1 MPMNLTLV
9 LCDNMLVSSSTLA
22 AEIFN
27 FASAMARASS
37 RQADEVIIRRVSTDD
52 LPVQTSSGFE
62 LSPTHSLDDRF
73 HSDLVHLPALW
84 RNPRPIVKRARALT
98 PWLRR
103 QHQFNSSFTAVG
115 TGVCFLAEA
124 GLLEDK
130 SATTHWHY
138 FDQLQKSYPNLKLQR
153 QHFTTQTG
161 NIYCAASINAM
172 AELIVYQVERIFG
185 RVIARQ
191 AQRNFFHEIRNLS
204 EAVSYS
210 DSRELQLS
218 DELIVQAKIWIQ
230 DNLSKRSLISCLPEK
245 LGVQKRTLNRRFKTA
260 TGKTPGEYLNEVRMN
275 FACDLLK
282 NTDLSIL
289 DIASFSGF
297 SDNSW
302 FSARFK
308 QWSGSTPK
316 AYRSSVRAKTFNAS
330 QTST

>member
-1 MPMNLTLV
+1 MNLTLI

-27 FASAMARASS
+27 FASAMARARS
-37 RQADEVIIRRVSTDD
+37 RQAGEVTIRWVSTDD
-52 LPVQTSSGFE
+52 LPVKTSSGFE
-62 LSPTHSLDDRF
+62 LSPTHSLEDTF
-73 HSDLVHLPALW
+73 PSDLVHLPALW

-103 QHQFNSSFTAVG
+103 QHQLNSSFTAVG

-210 DSRELQLS
+210 DSRKLQLS
-218 DELIVQAKIWIQ
+218 DELIVQTKIWMQ
-230 DNLSKRSLISCLPEK
+230 DNLNKRSLLSYLPEK
-245 LGVQKRTLNRRFKTA
+245 MGVQKRTLNRRFKIA

-289 DIASFSGF
+289 EIASFSGF

-316 AYRSSVRAKTFNAS
+316 AYRSSVRAKTFSAS

>member
-1 MPMNLTLV
+1 MNLTLI

-37 RQADEVIIRRVSTDD
+37 RQAGEVTIRRVSTDD

-62 LSPTHSLDDRF
+62 LSPTHSLEDRF
-73 HSDLVHLPALW
+73 QSDLVHLPALW

-103 QHQFNSSFTAVG
+103 QHQLNSSFTAVG

-124 GLLEDK
+124 GLLDDK
-130 SATTHWHY
+130 AATTHWHY
-138 FDQLQKSYPNLKLQR
+138 FDQLQKSYPNLKLRR

-210 DSRELQLS
+210 DSRKLQLS
-218 DELIVQAKIWIQ
+218 DELIVQTKIWMQ
-230 DNLSKRSLISCLPEK
+230 DNLNKRSLLSYLPEK
-245 LGVQKRTLNRRFKTA
+245 MGVQKRTLNRRFKIA

-289 DIASFSGF
+289 EIASFSGF

-316 AYRSSVRAKTFNAS
+316 AYRSSVRAKTFSAS

>member
-1 MPMNLTLV
+1 MNLTLI

-27 FASAMARASS
+27 FASAMARARS
-37 RQADEVIIRRVSTDD
+37 RQAGEVIIRWVSTDD
-52 LPVQTSSGFE
+52 LPVKTSSGFE
-62 LSPTHSLDDRF
+62 LCPTHSLEDTF
-73 HSDLVHLPALW
+73 QSDLVHLPALW

-103 QHQFNSSFTAVG
+103 QHQLNSSFTAVG

-210 DSRELQLS
+210 DSRELKLS
-218 DELIVQAKIWIQ
+218 DELIVQAKIWMQ
-230 DNLSKRSLISCLPEK
+230 DNLSKRSLLSYLPEK
-245 LGVQKRTLNRRFKTA
+245 MGVQKRTLNRRFKIA

-289 DIASFSGF
+289 EIASFSGF

-316 AYRSSVRAKTFNAS
+316 AYRSSVRAKTFSAS

>member
-138 FDQLQKSYPNLKLQR
+138 FDQLQKSYPNLKLRR

-210 DSRELQLS
+210 DSRELKLS
-218 DELIVQAKIWIQ
+218 DELIVQAKIWMQ
-230 DNLSKRSLISCLPEK
+230 DNLSKHSLLSYLPEK
-245 LGVQKRTLNRRFKTA
+245 LGVQKRTLNRRFKIA

-289 DIASFSGF
+289 EIASFSGF

-316 AYRSSVRAKTFNAS
+316 AYRSSVRAKTFSAS
-330 QTST
+330 QTSA

>member
-1 MPMNLTLV
+1 MNLTLV

-37 RQADEVIIRRVSTDD
+37 RQAGEVTIRRVSTDD

-62 LSPTHSLDDRF
+62 LSPTHSLEDRF
-73 HSDLVHLPALW
+73 QSDLVHLPALW

-103 QHQFNSSFTAVG
+103 QHQLNSSFTAVG

-124 GLLEDK
+124 GLLENK

-138 FDQLQKSYPNLKLQR
+138 FDQLQKSYPTLKLRR

-210 DSRELQLS
+210 DSRELKLS
-218 DELIVQAKIWIQ
+218 DELIVQAKIWMQ
-230 DNLSKRSLISCLPEK
+230 DNLSKHSLLSYLPEK
-245 LGVQKRTLNRRFKTA
+245 LGVQKRTLNRRFKIA

-289 DIASFSGF
+289 EIASFSGF

-316 AYRSSVRAKTFNAS
+316 AYRSSIRAKTFSAS
-330 QTST
+330 QTSA

>member
-1 MPMNLTLV
+1 MAMNLTLV

-37 RQADEVIIRRVSTDD
+37 RQAGEVTIRRVSTDD

-62 LSPTHSLDDRF
+62 LSPTHSLEDKF
-73 HSDLVHLPALW
+73 QSDLVHLPALW

-103 QHQFNSSFTAVG
+103 QHQLNSSFTAVG

-138 FDQLQKSYPNLKLQR
+138 FDQLQKSYPNLKLRR

-210 DSRELQLS
+210 DSRELKLS
-218 DELIVQAKIWIQ
+218 DELIVQAKIWMQ
-230 DNLSKRSLISCLPEK
+230 DNLSKHSLLSYLPEK
-245 LGVQKRTLNRRFKTA
+245 LGVQKRTLNRRFKIA

-289 DIASFSGF
+289 EIASFSGF

-316 AYRSSVRAKTFNAS
+316 AYRSSVRAKTFSAS
-330 QTST
+330 QTSA